1 MNRQLIDRL
10 SSNGQFIPSIL
21 LNEYGTVAQESVD
34 AIYDSETRKV
44 NEGVSFMK
52 DNFQRWNR
60 DKSSPIN
67 NRALVTLAL
76 NDNEEELK
84 HKQRVEHSHN
94 YAGMKERLRRL
105 YDLQ

>member
-10 SSNGQFIPSIL
+10 SSNGQYIPSIL

-52 DNFQRWNR
+52 DNF
-60 DKSSPIN
+60 
-67 NRALVTLAL
+67 
-76 NDNEEELK
+76 
-84 HKQRVEHSHN
+84 
-94 YAGMKERLRRL
+94 
-105 YDLQ
+105 